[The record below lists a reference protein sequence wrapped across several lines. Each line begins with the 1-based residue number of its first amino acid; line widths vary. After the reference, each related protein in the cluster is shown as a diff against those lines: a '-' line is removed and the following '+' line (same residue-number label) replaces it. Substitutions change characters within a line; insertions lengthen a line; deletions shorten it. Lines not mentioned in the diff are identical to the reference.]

1 MFTHTKKDFYS
12 VNAEIAI
19 EANQQQRMYE
29 AQLAQTM
36 MQADMGDQGYMSQG
50 QPFEG
55 QDAGQ
60 SSQGGIDRS
69 HMQET
74 ANEQAYYEG

>member
-36 MQADMGDQGYMSQG
+36 MQADMGMSTQ
-50 QPFEG
+50 
-55 QDAGQ
+55 
-60 SSQGGIDRS
+60 
-69 HMQET
+69 
-74 ANEQAYYEG
+74 Y